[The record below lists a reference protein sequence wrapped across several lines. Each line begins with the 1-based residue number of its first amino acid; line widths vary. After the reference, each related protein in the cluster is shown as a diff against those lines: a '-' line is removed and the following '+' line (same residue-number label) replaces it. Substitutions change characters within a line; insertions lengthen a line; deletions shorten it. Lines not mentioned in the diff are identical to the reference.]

1 MSVQARIVSRWRR
14 FARLWTQPVRAAQVL
29 HGWQPISEADPA
41 DVFIV
46 AYPKSGS
53 TWFQSLIAG
62 AIYGLD
68 PEQAPDSLTQD
79 LVPDV
84 HYKQLYKRYRTPT
97 FFKSHHLPRPEYRR
111 VVYLLRDGRDVMV
124 SYLHHLRALGRSD
137 LDFAEMIDSA
147 LFPCKWH
154 EHVEQWTANP
164 FAAHMLVIR
173 YEDLQADAA
182 QRAGPLLRVRR
193 GARAMSPS
201 WRGLPSRCSFA
212 AMQRRAT
219 GVSAG
224 TNHPLAE
231 GSAVRAARI
240 IGSHADEMPPDELAA
255 FLAETAPTLRKA
267 GYTPSYPEDTRR
279 TCPNSDVPQSSQR
292 GRLRPLPH
300 ESTGC
305 GISWPHGR

>member
-1 MSVQARIVSRWRR
+1 M
-14 FARLWTQPVRAAQVL
+14 AADFRS
-29 HGWQPISEADPA
+29 GPRPN
-41 DVFIV
+41 VFIV
-46 AYPKSGS
+46 AYPKSGI
-53 TWFQSLIAG
+53 TWFQCLIAG

-68 PEQAPDSLTQD
+68 PRQAPDGLTQD

-84 HYKQLYKRYRTPT
+84 HYQSVYKRYRTPT

-182 QRAGPLLRVRR
+182 RELARFCAFVEERRDVAELARVAEKCTFAAMRRREQRFGWDNPAWPKDRPFVRR
-193 GARAMSPS
+193 G
-201 WRGLPSRCSFA
+201 
-212 AMQRRAT
+212 
-219 GVSAG
+219 
-224 TNHPLAE
+224 
-231 GSAVRAARI
+231 I

-279 TCPNSDVPQSSQR
+279 TCPGSD
-292 GRLRPLPH
+292 GLRA
-300 ESTGC
+300 
-305 GISWPHGR
+305 R